1 MNQTPQEPNF
11 LQRLTRRISGRG
23 TSDGTPTM
31 RPGQKTQRLVGV
43 VVTLLVAGIL
53 LVSIFLVQS
62 IPPSAG
68 AGAASAAGV
77 VVFVLFGAAGAVGA
91 AAGFLFGLPRS
102 RVVDMTTGGLPGAT
116 SNPPPSTS

>member
-1 MNQTPQEPNF
+1 MTQPPNQPNF
-11 LQRLTRRISGRG
+11 LQRFTRRISGRG
-23 TSDGTPTM
+23 TNGATPTM

-77 VVFVLFGAAGAVGA
+77 VVFVFVLRCRSSGRRRRLPLRSAALASRRHDHRRA
-91 AAGFLFGLPRS
+91 ARR
-102 RVVDMTTGGLPGAT
+102 RV
-116 SNPPPSTS
+116 